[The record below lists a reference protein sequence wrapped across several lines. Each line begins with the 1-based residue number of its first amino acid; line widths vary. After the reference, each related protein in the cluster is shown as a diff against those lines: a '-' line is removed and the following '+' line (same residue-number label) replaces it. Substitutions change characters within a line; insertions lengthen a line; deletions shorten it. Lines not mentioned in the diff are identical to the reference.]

1 MTQNDINIL
10 RSKIYQV
17 HIALDRLYYYL
28 ETNKE
33 VVQWAIDNDL
43 KNIQASDLVEMNSV
57 LRDWAVEFDILF
69 TH

>member
-1 MTQNDINIL
+1 VTQNDINIL

-17 HIALDRLYYYL
+17 HIALDRLHYYL